1 MPSSRTPTSSPLVS
15 TIRSRGIALTAAL
28 LLMVSGIVLDTPGSA
43 LAQESGELPVEF
55 SADAISS
62 DEAAGVMTATG
73 SVVITQGGVELR
85 ADRVEYHRE
94 TARAVATGNV
104 VFTDD
109 QGGVHYAESLTLE
122 ENFSRGLA
130 EDVISRMSDGSW
142 VGSAG
147 IEHEKGVGSNFTTSR
162 FTPCNCEFKEGEEP
176 VWELRSA
183 TSRHDER
190 ERTVYHEHVRMRL
203 LSVPVMYFPYLSHP
217 DWTVRRQTGLLPPR
231 VSFSTDLGTTYS
243 QSFYWVTGE
252 THDLEITP
260 KVFTNNGDA
269 LELNYRQR
277 WDVSTFDA
285 RLVGGRLNT
294 FKKNREDVTGID
306 ATFTTTLADSWRT
319 TARIH
324 RTTQDTFMRRYGFD
338 ESEFLKSYISTER
351 LESRSYTLVE
361 AYDIQDLRS
370 GSTEEREPVVF
381 PHVFHERYLDSP
393 REDLTLRMRVGATSL
408 NNDDHTDVRRWTG
421 EVYGIEEFSTRYGV
435 VSTEGRVSAQ
445 YRDIETATGND
456 GYTGELGQGTA
467 AAGIGWSMPMAA
479 VIGGTPVIAEPK
491 VKLVSVRTSDR
502 SDKTPNR
509 DSADFRLDEANLFLL
524 HREQGE
530 DYSITH
536 SRVDAGLSVSLYDRY
551 LGDVS
556 SFIGSS
562 MRVSGKTPEG
572 LNAVAE
578 GDRYSDILASLSVQP
593 NDRVA
598 FDWFGRL
605 HPRDL
610 TLNETRASASLAME
624 ETSLKVTYR
633 QLGQSFFDTATG
645 EKEEL
650 IVKATQNLPEEWSL
664 TWTQKYD
671 MTDSRRE
678 LEESKVEI
686 NYAGGLQDCLTVSLG
701 YSRDT
706 TTDRDIKPVDEVFL
720 ILNFKY
726 LGAIKSSEVTR

>member
-1 MPSSRTPTSSPLVS
+1 MLSPRTPNTPEILSIL
-15 TIRSRGIALTAAL
+15 RSGGIALAVSLAL
-28 LLMVSGIVLDTPGSA
+28 SVSEIA
-43 LAQESGELPVEF
+43 LSPPAPAMAQESLPVEF
-55 SADAISS
+55 TADAISS
-62 DEAAGVMTATG
+62 DDAAGVMTATG
-73 SVVITQGGVELR
+73 NVVITQGGLELR
-85 ADRVEYHRE
+85 ADRIDYHRDD
-94 TARAVATGNV
+94 ARAVATGNV

-109 QGGVHYAESLTLE
+109 QGGVHYAENLAME
-122 ENFSRGLA
+122 ENFSRAFA
-130 EDVISRMSDGSW
+130 ENVISRMSDGSW
-142 VGSAG
+142 VGAAG
-147 IEHEKGVGSNFTTSR
+147 ISHERDAGSEFTTSR

-176 VWELRSA
+176 AWELRSEA
-183 TSRHDER
+183 SRHDAR
-190 ERTVYHEHVRMRL
+190 GRIVYHKHVQMHL
-203 LSVPVMYFPYLSHP
+203 FSVPVMYFPYLSHP
-217 DWTVRRQTGLLPPR
+217 DWTVHRQTGLLPPR
-231 VSFSTDLGTTYS
+231 VSFSSDLGTTYS
-243 QSFYWVTGE
+243 QSFYWVTGD

-260 KVFTNNGDA
+260 KIFTNNGDA

-277 WDVSTFDA
+277 WDGSALDA
-285 RLVGGRLNT
+285 RLIGGRLNT
-294 FKKNREDVTGID
+294 FKKNREDVAGVD
-306 ATFTTTLADSWRT
+306 ATFTTTLADSWKT

-338 ESEFLKSYISTER
+338 KSESLKSYISAEQVEGGR
-351 LESRSYTLVE
+351 YTLVE
-361 AYDIQDLRS
+361 SYDIQDLRS

-393 REDLTLRMRVGATSL
+393 REDLTLRMRLGATNIS
-408 NNDDHTDVRRWTG
+408 NDDHTDVRRWTG
-421 EVYGIEEFSTRYGV
+421 ELYGLEEFSTRYGI
-435 VSTEGRVSAQ
+435 VSAEGRVSAQ
-445 YRDIETATGND
+445 YRDIETATGNE
-456 GYTGELGQGTA
+456 GYTGELGQGGA

-479 VIGGTPVIAEPK
+479 MVGGTPVIAEPK
-491 VKLVSVRTSDR
+491 VKLVSVRATDR
-502 SDKTPNR
+502 IDKIPNR

-556 SFIGSS
+556 GFVGSS
-562 MRVSGKTPEG
+562 MRVSGKTPDG

-578 GDRYSDILASLSVQP
+578 GDRFSDILASLSVRP
-593 NDRVA
+593 TDRMA

-610 TLNETRASASLAME
+610 TLNETRASASLALE
-624 ETSLKVTYR
+624 ETSVSVTYR
-633 QLGQSFFDTATG
+633 QLGQSFFDTANE
-645 EKEEL
+645 EKEQL
-650 IVKATQNLPEEWSL
+650 IVKATQKLPEEWSL
-664 TWTQKYD
+664 TWTQEYD
-671 MTDSRRE
+671 LTDSKRN
-678 LEESKVEI
+678 LEESRVEV